1 MNGQQT
7 EKKPYVRPVLKRI
20 ELKVDEVLNVCCKND
35 TCYSGGLPA
44 TGGVPSS

>member
-20 ELKVDEVLNVCCKND
+20 ELKTDEVLNTPCKSGE
-35 TCYSGGLPA
+35 CYEKDG
-44 TGGVPSS
+44 TPSSTIGS